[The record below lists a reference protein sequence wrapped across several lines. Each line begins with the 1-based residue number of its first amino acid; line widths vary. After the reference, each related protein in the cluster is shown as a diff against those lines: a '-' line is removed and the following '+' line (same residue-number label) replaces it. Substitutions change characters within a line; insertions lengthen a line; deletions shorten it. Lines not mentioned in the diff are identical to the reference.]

1 MSIHKSLSQCSISTG
16 CVVTNNIRQSEFF
29 LGISSHVQV
38 VSTKITNPKNI
49 AHNPV
54 VSKKIKSLPMAD
66 GGDLNHVMAIAHMVL
81 QVWWANYHICT

>member
-1 MSIHKSLSQCSISTG
+1 MSIHESLSQCSISTG

-49 AHNPV
+49 AHNRGFQE
-54 VSKKIKSLPMAD
+54 D
-66 GGDLNHVMAIAHMVL
+66 
-81 QVWWANYHICT
+81 